1 MTAKRERLSAQD
13 ADAISTN
20 NKKIKKGWRGQKIN
34 SLFYST
40 LVVSVNII

>member
-20 NKKIKKGWRGQKIN
+20 NKKIKKRMQRAKN
-34 SLFYST
+34 KFPLFYSIH
-40 LVVSVNII
+40 L